1 MTGPGPYADPG
12 RVSQASPALPG
23 TADTADGGMNSVLG
37 KVQHILEAFGP
48 DDEYLSLSEIAR
60 RSGVAKASVHRLGQ
74 ELVRWGVLER
84 RGSDYWLGM
93 RLFEIGQRVPRQ
105 RILRDAARP
114 YMEDLFQATGETVH
128 LAVLDGL
135 EVLYLEKIS
144 GHGQVRPSRV
154 AGRMPLYCTAT
165 GKALLAFG
173 QRSVADEVLALPMPR
188 LTPHTVCTAGLL
200 RQELAKARDLG
211 YALEWEQTRIG
222 YMSLAIPLTGA
233 TGITMGALSVTAP
246 VFRADVK
253 KYVGLLD
260 MVGRRVTKTVTAM
273 SAD

>member
-1 MTGPGPYADPG
+1 MSQQPGLPVTAVAADE
-12 RVSQASPALPG
+12 V
-23 TADTADGGMNSVLG
+23 GGMNSVLG

-114 YMEDLFQATGETVH
+114 YMEDLYQATGETVH

-135 EVLYLEKIS
+135 EVLYLEKIY

-173 QRSVADEVLALPMPR
+173 PRSIVDEVVALPMPR
-188 LTPHTVCTAGLL
+188 LTPHTVCAAGML
-200 RQELAKARDLG
+200 RQELTKTRDLG
-211 YALEWEQTRIG
+211 YALEWEQTRVG
-222 YMSLAIPLTGA
+222 YMSLAIPLNGA
-233 TGITMGALSVTAP
+233 TGATMGALSVTAP
-246 VFRADVK
+246 IFRADVK

-260 MVGRRVTKTVTAM
+260 MVGRRITKTVSAL